1 MTVPVAT
8 LAGYQS
14 AVTGYAGVY
23 DLSGNRWEI
32 GEFMHCG

>member
-14 AVTGYAGVY
+14 TVTGYTGVY
-23 DLSGNRWEI
+23 DLSGDLWEI
-32 GEFMHCG
+32 